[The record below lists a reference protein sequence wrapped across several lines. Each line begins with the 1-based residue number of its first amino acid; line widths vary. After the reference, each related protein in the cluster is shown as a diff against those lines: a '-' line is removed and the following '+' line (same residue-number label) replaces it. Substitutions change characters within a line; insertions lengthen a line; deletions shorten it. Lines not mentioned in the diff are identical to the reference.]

1 MNERL
6 EVGNIPPTSAR
17 YTQPKNLPECME
29 INEQVLVELR
39 RIVRALDLQSKQLQ
53 KVGLTGSQLMVL
65 RALTSQGPQTAN
77 QLSRAVNLSQGTIT
91 TVLDHLELK
100 TLIRRERNAEDKRR
114 LTISLTEAGRDALE
128 HAPSLLHVNFLEAFR
143 QLKDWEQTQ
152 ILSSLQRVAGMMDM
166 RRDKAKPVDDPERVD
181 AGLRLFADDGADAG
195 C

>member
-1 MNERL
+1 MPVFAHDTKPR
-6 EVGNIPPTSAR
+6 R
-17 YTQPKNLPECME
+17 LPECME

-65 RALTSQGPQTAN
+65 RALTSQGPLTAN

-114 LTISLTEAGRDALE
+114 LTITLTEAGRNALE

-152 ILSSLQRVAGMMDM
+152 ILSSLQRVAGMMDTP
-166 RRDKAKPVDDPERVD
+166 RGKAKPAEDPECVE
-181 AGLRLFADDGADAG
+181 AGLRLFADHGEDAG